1 MADVF
6 KDLPI
11 AKWRDIEFPLLSR
24 KAHFDHEIIRHK
36 LQYKDL
42 EVLEA
47 LGLHNWVF
55 EYTIPFREDIRKG
68 HYDHLFIETFPTFLN
83 ACRDRTPGKLI
94 DPVLGVF
101 QARCVSLEDV
111 SDVMKRDGDDVS
123 VTFIQSP
130 SSVNTDEDFVPAVLG
145 LDATVHDADRIDDE
159 VSRITDA
166 QLRAAGLTRPDV
178 SGGPDL
184 LSAIA
189 GFGQQ
194 IAAAGNRVNAQ
205 VAALEHKL
213 ANIERAFDAV
223 NDQIANPAQAPAIRA
238 VRRLI
243 DQATRLGQKA
253 LLPGSQL
260 GSRIVVADTPV
271 GALAQQLNQPLALF
285 MILNPTMPRP
295 LVPRGTIVK
304 YVLAKTS

>member
-1 MADVF
+1 VDVF
-6 KDLPI
+6 QDLPI
-11 AKWRDIEFPLLSR
+11 AKWRDIEFPLLGR
-24 KAHFDHEIIRHK
+24 KAHFDHEIVKHK

-68 HYDHLFIETFPTFLN
+68 HYDHLFIEVFPKFLD
-83 ACRDRTPGKLI
+83 ACRDRKPGKLI

-101 QARCVSLEDV
+101 QARCVSLEDT

-123 VTFIQSP
+123 VMFIQSP
-130 SSVNTDEDFVPAVLG
+130 PSINTDEDFVPAVLG

-159 VSRITDA
+159 VSRIDDA
-166 QLRAAGLTRPDV
+166 TLAKAGLNRPSV
-178 SGGPDL
+178 SGGADL
-184 LSAIA
+184 LSSIA

-194 IAAAGNRVNAQ
+194 IAAAGNRVGAQ
-205 VAALEHKL
+205 ISGLEQKL

-223 NDQIANPAQAPAIRA
+223 NDQAANPLQMPAIRA

-243 DQATRLGQKA
+243 DQTTRLGQKA
-253 LLPGSQL
+253 LLPGAQL
-260 GSRIVVADTPV
+260 GSRIVTADTPV
-271 GALAQQLNQPLALF
+271 GTLAQSLKQPLALF

-295 LVPRGTIVK
+295 LVTAGTIVK
-304 YVLAKTS
+304 FILAKTT